1 MAERE
6 QTEVEV
12 WPVTGESRQD
22 FLDRCI
28 VDLTPCIGDRA
39 EEVCE
44 DKWEASKELGKKAL
58 GKQMFSLRTSTDS
71 NLAIEPWCGKTC
83 RACDG
88 ADAPFLTDEQRRA
101 VRDEWAATLERL
113 PDFKPR
119 ARPLD
124 IPTPHERWKAEA
136 REQEHRRRE
145 KEAKMAEANNAA
157 YWNAVDERIEQAIS
171 ANHEHNLAVMA
182 EVLAE
187 LTSIFEKRLRAIEKR
202 LEEAYRA
209 TDDLASRVTER
220 ANGGAD
226 AVGIVRKQTITPH

>member
-71 NLAIEPWCGKTC
+71 NLAIEPCGKTC

-101 VRDEWAATLERL
+101 VRDEWAATLERVREI
-113 PDFKPR
+113 KPR
-119 ARPLD
+119 PRPLD

-136 REQEHRRRE
+136 REQERRQRQ
-145 KEAKMAEANNAA
+145 KEVEMTEANNAA
-157 YWNAVDERIEQAIS
+157 YWAAIDAQIEQT
-171 ANHEHNLAVMA
+171 NTA
-182 EVLAE
+182 EREFNRAVLAE
-187 LTSIFEKRLRAIEKR
+187 IIAELEHIFETRLRAIEAR
-202 LEEAYRA
+202 LQAFETANGE
-209 TDDLASRVTER
+209 LVSRVT
-220 ANGGAD
+220 ALSNGGPNSSG
-226 AVGIVRKQTITPH
+226 VIRKQVITPH